1 MVEIPRPESEK
12 PLRQTPIALPYPRQT
27 TRISGRATYSFVV
40 IMAISVIVLVVWA
53 ATTEIDRVTRGQGR
67 IVPQLQNQIVQHFE
81 GGILTEILVRE
92 GDKVT
97 RGETLLRID
106 NSFSRSELAQAEL
119 EIKARR
125 AKMIRLTAEVGGAET
140 VEFPTDLETEIPKI
154 VDREREVFAGRRQTL
169 SEQIGILED
178 QFKQKSLDLAEAKS
192 RWANTITERDLVN
205 RRVGNL
211 RKLAAAG
218 AFSANDLIDNERTLQ
233 QIEQRLSDLV
243 HEIPRDEAA
252 MSEINRRM
260 GEARSRFRSDADKE
274 RSETELQ
281 IAKLEETISALK
293 DRSLR
298 SEVVAPIDGFVN
310 KLHVATVG
318 GVVKS
323 GEPLVEIVPA
333 DAAVAVEARIAPSDR
348 GDIWPGQRAVVKVS
362 AYDFSVYGGLAGKVV
377 DISADALQD
386 ERGTPYFRVRLEAE
400 AKDFGPGKPVSPG
413 MLAEVDILIGR
424 RTVLESL
431 LRPVRQIRDNALRQ

>member
-1 MVEIPRPESEK
+1 MVEIPRPSAQK
-12 PLRQTPIALPYPRQT
+12 PRRETKAPLPYPRQS
-27 TRISGRATYSFVV
+27 TRIAGRAAFAFV
-40 IMAISVIVLVVWA
+40 IILAISVVVLAVWA

-81 GGILTEILVRE
+81 GGIVTEILVRE

-97 RGETLLRID
+97 RGEPLLRID

-154 VDREREVFAGRRQTL
+154 VDREREVFSGRRQTL
-169 SEQIGILED
+169 TEQIGILED
-178 QFKQKSLDLAEAKS
+178 QLKQKSLDLAEAKS

-205 RRVGNL
+205 RRVSNL

-218 AFSANDLIDNERTLQ
+218 AFSANDLIDNERSLQ
-233 QIEQRLSDLV
+233 QIEQKLSDLV

-298 SEVVAPIDGFVN
+298 SEVSAPIDGFVN
-310 KLHVATVG
+310 KLHVTTVG

-333 DAAVAVEARIAPSDR
+333 DAAVAVEAKIAPSDR
-348 GDIWPGQRAVVKVS
+348 GDIWPGQKAVVKVS
-362 AYDFSVYGGLAGKVV
+362 AYDYSVYGGLAGKVV
-377 DISADALQD
+377 DISAGALQD
-386 ERGTPYFRVRLEAE
+386 ERGVPYFRVRFEAE
-400 AKDFGPGKPVSPG
+400 GKDFGPGKPITPG